1 MTEAEKAQQ
10 VLQALRSAE
19 SAAPEHALTILNGLM
34 GLVRGEAGDQ
44 PLEVDEARSRT
55 FLSVCEVGKA
65 LHRQQPVGGLW
76 TEAVTATERWMAL
89 AK

>member
-10 VLQALRSAE
+10 VFQALKSAE
-19 SAAPEHALTILNGLM
+19 FAAPEHALTILNRLM
-34 GLVRGEAGDQ
+34 GLVRSEAGDQ
-44 PLEVDEARSRT
+44 PLEVDEARSSA

-65 LHRQQPVGGLW
+65 LHRGQPAGSLW
-76 TEAVTATERWMAL
+76 AAAITATERWMAL